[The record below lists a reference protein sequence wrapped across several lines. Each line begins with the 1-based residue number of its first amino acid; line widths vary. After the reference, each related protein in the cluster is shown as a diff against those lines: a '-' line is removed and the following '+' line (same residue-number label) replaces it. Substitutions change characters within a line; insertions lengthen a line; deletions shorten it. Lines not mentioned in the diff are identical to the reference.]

1 MQQVN
6 LYLQLDRAVEPP
18 LSAKQQVMGLAAVA
32 VVILFIYA
40 VLAVLASVQST
51 SVSALRAEQN
61 QLSRSLERLQAEKQA
76 LEDNQPL
83 FKEIAELEAEV
94 KFRRQL
100 LRSINPEDKPDANGF
115 APYLQG
121 LGRQTIDGMWFTSI
135 HLTNSGRE
143 MALTGRANK
152 AEFLPRYLQKLAKEQ
167 TFDGQQFSVLRIAAP
182 DKPGPL
188 MFSVRAKQKGE
199 I

>member
-6 LYLQLDRAVEPP
+6 LYLQLERAVEPP
-18 LSAKQQVMGLAAVA
+18 FSAKQQAMALAAAAA
-32 VVILFIYA
+32 VMLFIYV
-40 VLAVLASVQST
+40 VLMVLVSLQAD
-51 SVSALRAEQN
+51 SVSVLRAEQG
-61 QLSRSLERLQAEKQA
+61 QLSRSLGELQAKKQA

-83 FKEIAELEAEV
+83 FKEIASLEAEV

-100 LRSINPEDKPDANGF
+100 LHSVNPEDKPDGNGF

-121 LGRQTIDGMWFTSI
+121 LGRQAIDGMWFTRI

-143 MALTGRANK
+143 MALTGRTNK
-152 AEFLPRYLQKLAKEQ
+152 AELLPRYLQKLARE
-167 TFDGQQFSVLRIAAP
+167 TIFDGQQFSVLRIASP

-188 MFSVRAKQKGE
+188 IFSVRAKQKGE